1 MYDKFLR
8 IIQMAGAVGWIA
20 IVVAAVF
27 SIIQSIITGDFSPM
41 LGVIVLVLVAIN
53 FNLSMLVGYKRR
65 EFQNVESLLLKA
77 DEISRPTGPPGR
89 ANPYLN

>member
-1 MYDKFLR
+1 MYRKFLR
-8 IIQMAGAVGWIA
+8 GVQVFGAIGWVA
-20 IVVAAVF
+20 VVVAAIF
-27 SIIQSIITGDFSPM
+27 SIIQAVITGDYSPM

-65 EFQNVESLLLKA
+65 EFENIDSILQKAESMA
-77 DEISRPTGPPGR
+77 GPVGR

>member
-1 MYDKFLR
+1 MYDKFLKG
-8 IIQMAGAVGWIA
+8 IQILGAIGWVA

-27 SIIQSIITGDFSPM
+27 SIIQSIASGEFSPM

-65 EFQNVESLLLKA
+65 EFQNVESLLQKA
-77 DEISRPTGPPGR
+77 DAMTMPAGR